1 MTFAPLSNWRYDKS
15 LYHNIQSGPQRT
27 GSALNLTDTYILT
40 SSGYVYASGQQ
51 QTYVALS
58 TPGADYGTITP
69 GPPQSFAADVGLATE
84 TYPET
89 KTFEVTVVSDGGNKF
104 ALDNVSQK
112 SLTLYQGST
121 YIFDLSSTTTSA
133 HPFRLSETY
142 TGTWASGVAFTDGV
156 TTSGVQGNPGAYLQI
171 IVPSGLTSPL
181 FPYCTVHSGMG
192 GTATYSI
199 SGPPVNRPIFNSTN
213 WRHVPPAISGY
224 WTNYEN
230 TYPHASGLLTVYD
243 GYRRQAS
250 ISTANSTV
258 QTAFGPEPG
267 LKDRGPFIYY
277 GNNVPD
283 QQQYLPFETGGTAPD
298 GGSTGGGMSYPL
310 AQYPTLIRTNS
321 SGTASRAEWQYY
333 PPSYC
338 ESRVESVRSQALPG
352 DTADGKNVV
361 IRSSYRGKSSR
372 YVPNYGSTYGVP
384 GEGIR
389 GMIRTFSPG
398 VNSSNQKNQ

>member
-1 MTFAPLSNWRYDKS
+1 MTFAALTNWRYDKS

-27 GSALNLTDTYILT
+27 GSDLNLTDTYILT
-40 SSGYVYASGQQ
+40 SSGYVFASGQQ
-51 QTYVALS
+51 QTFVELRDV
-58 TPGADYGTITP
+58 GANFGIVTP
-69 GPPQSFAADVGLATE
+69 GPP
-84 TYPET
+84 
-89 KTFEVTVVSDGGNKF
+89 N
-104 ALDNVSQK
+104 
-112 SLTLYQGST
+112 
-121 YIFDLSSTTTSA
+121 
-133 HPFRLSETY
+133 
-142 TGTWASGVAFTDGV
+142 ASGYLTTDWR
-156 TTSGVQGNPGAYLQI
+156 A
-171 IVPSGLTSPL
+171 VPIA
-181 FPYCTVHSGMG
+181 V
-192 GTATYSI
+192 
-199 SGPPVNRPIFNSTN
+199 
-213 WRHVPPAISGY
+213 SGY
-224 WTNYEN
+224 WTDYSNHYQ
-230 TYPHASGLLTVYD
+230 HASGVLTVYN
-243 GYRRQAS
+243 GYRRQGL

-267 LKDRGPFIYY
+267 LRDQGPFIWY

-283 QQQYLPFETGGTAPD
+283 NQQYLPFQTGGTAPD
-298 GGSTGGGMSYPL
+298 GGSTGGGMQYPL
-310 AQYPTLIRTNS
+310 AQYPTLIRETS
-321 SGTASRAEWQYY
+321 SGTASRAEWRYY

>member
-1 MTFAPLSNWRYDKS
+1 M
-15 LYHNIQSGPQRT
+15 
-27 GSALNLTDTYILT
+27 
-40 SSGYVYASGQQ
+40 
-51 QTYVALS
+51 
-58 TPGADYGTITP
+58 
-69 GPPQSFAADVGLATE
+69 
-84 TYPET
+84 
-89 KTFEVTVVSDGGNKF
+89 
-104 ALDNVSQK
+104 
-112 SLTLYQGST
+112 
-121 YIFDLSSTTTSA
+121 
-133 HPFRLSETY
+133 
-142 TGTWASGVAFTDGV
+142 FTDGV
-156 TTSGVQGNPGAYLQI
+156 TTSGTQGNPGAYLQI
-171 IVPSGLTSPL
+171 VVPSGLTAAL
-181 FPYCTVHSGMG
+181 FPYCTVHGGMG

-213 WRHVPPAISGY
+213 WRRVPPAISGY

-283 QQQYLPFETGGTAPD
+283 TQQYLPFETGGTAPD

-310 AQYPTLIRTNS
+310 AQYPTLIRTTS
-321 SGTASRAEWQYY
+321 SGTASRAESGSIILR
-333 PPSYC
+333 PTASLAL
-338 ESRVESVRSQALPG
+338 SQCVLEDFG

-372 YVPNYGSTYGVP
+372 YVPNYGSTLWCTWRRHSWHDP
-384 GEGIR
+384 HLQ
-389 GMIRTFSPG
+389 SW
-398 VNSSNQKNQ
+398 SK

>member
-1 MTFAPLSNWRYDKS
+1 M
-15 LYHNIQSGPQRT
+15 
-27 GSALNLTDTYILT
+27 
-40 SSGYVYASGQQ
+40 
-51 QTYVALS
+51 
-58 TPGADYGTITP
+58 
-69 GPPQSFAADVGLATE
+69 
-84 TYPET
+84 
-89 KTFEVTVVSDGGNKF
+89 TVVSDGGNKF

-121 YIFDLSSTTTSA
+121 YIFDLSSSTTAS
-133 HPFRLSETY
+133 HPFRLSKTQN
-142 TGTWASGVAFTDGV
+142 GVHGGGVAFTDGV
-156 TTSGVQGNPGAYLQI
+156 TTSGTQGNPGAYLQI
-171 IVPSGLTSPL
+171 VVPSGLTAAL
-181 FPYCTVHSGMG
+181 FPYCTVHGGMG

-258 QTAFGPEPG
+258 QTALGPEPG
-267 LKDRGPFIYY
+267 LIDRGPYAYY
-277 GNNVPD
+277 GNSIPD
-283 QQQYLPFETGGTAPD
+283 NLKYLPFETGGTAPD
-298 GGSTGGGMSYPL
+298 GGSTGGGMDYPL
-310 AQYPTLIRTNS
+310 AQYPTLIRTS
-321 SGTASRAEWQYY
+321 TEGSPSRAEWRYF

-338 ESRVESVRSQALPG
+338 ETRVES
-352 DTADGKNVV
+352 
-361 IRSSYRGKSSR
+361 IRSVTPPGETDDGSNPIIRNSYRGKSSK
-372 YVPNYGSTYGVP
+372 YVPNYGSTYGVT